1 MLTRSVVTYHRD
13 LVPLSLSSGV
23 LDYRD
28 MPIEHIVVDGSNI
41 ATEGRSLPS
50 LKQLEEAV
58 LELRRD
64 HPNAEITV
72 IVDATFAHR
81 IDPSE
86 LARFEQAALRGEYV
100 HPPAGAIGRGDAF
113 LLRVAE
119 KVDATVLSNDSFQEF
134 HGEHPWLFERGRLLG
149 GTPVP
154 GVGWIFS
161 PRQPVRGPRSREATR
176 ETVQA
181 KKRVTKAIAV
191 AIKEV
196 VEPAGPVPA
205 AGTSS
210 GRSRSRKSGGAPES
224 ERPADGGRIPGKT
237 TPLAVNDPLAFISF
251 IAEHPLG
258 EQVEGEVEGYTSH
271 GAVVRVGEM
280 RCYVPLANLGDP
292 PPRSARTVLKRQE
305 RLTFVLTALDPQRRG
320 AELALPGIAHVSGHP
335 REETV
340 AAEVRLAQPPR
351 KRVDALGSQAMEPA
365 KKVSTAQK
373 STKKPTDLKPA
384 LSAAS
389 VAGKVSRPAKRTAPA
404 KAPVAEPA
412 AASVVVKKAT
422 AKRLTAPKAVVPR
435 PSGKKSASEKAA
447 VAPKAPAAKK
457 EPAAKKAPT
466 AKKVPAPKKVAT
478 PKVLA
483 PKSARAPKPVSP
495 PPATQGARRAPS
507 SAGARQPVPPTVAA
521 APSPL
526 LPMPAGDGPRARRS
540 PRTTANASRSRTSA
554 GGGGRRGTG

>member
-1 MLTRSVVTYHRD
+1 
-13 LVPLSLSSGV
+13 V
-23 LDYRD
+23 LDYKD

-58 LELRRD
+58 AELRRD

-86 LARFEQAALRGEYV
+86 LPRFEQAALRGEYV

-154 GVGWIFS
+154 GIGWIFS
-161 PRQPVRGPRSREATR
+161 PRQPVRGPRSREAVR

-196 VEPAGPVPA
+196 VEPAGPAPA
-205 AGTSS
+205 AGGSS
-210 GRSRSRKSGGAPES
+210 GRSRSRRSGGALEPQ
-224 ERPADGGRIPGKT
+224 RPDDRARDGGRP
-237 TPLAVNDPLAFISF
+237 TPLAVNDPLAFVSF

-292 PPRSARTVLKRQE
+292 PPRSAREVLKREE
-305 RLTFVLTALDPQRRG
+305 RLAFVLTALDPQRRG

-351 KRVDALGSQAMEPA
+351 KRAGGSEAQEVEPVKRRTTRKAPSEKVTTAPTLSARPARTAASPTKQPA
-365 KKVSTAQK
+365 KKVA
-373 STKKPTDLKPA
+373 LKPGPPA
-384 LSAAS
+384 LKAAT
-389 VAGKVSRPAKRTAPA
+389 G
-404 KAPVAEPA
+404 
-412 AASVVVKKAT
+412 
-422 AKRLTAPKAVVPR
+422 
-435 PSGKKSASEKAA
+435 EKAA
-447 VAPKAPAAKK
+447 VKAASAKAAAGRAKTEKVPTPKSPSRRTAKAAGEAVPSKQPTKKAPAKKVAAAKSAVVKTAGKKAPAAQVS
-457 EPAAKKAPT
+457 PRTAPSRVSAAKKA
-466 AKKVPAPKKVAT
+466 
-478 PKVLA
+478 
-483 PKSARAPKPVSP
+483 S
-495 PPATQGARRAPS
+495 QG
-507 SAGARQPVPPTVAA
+507 TVAA
-521 APSPL
+521 KRPAPRSAAKATARAIPDRE
-526 LPMPAGDGPRARRS
+526 PPAAAKGRRS
-540 PRTTANASRSRTSA
+540 PRAAASTR
-554 GGGGRRGTG
+554 

>member
-1 MLTRSVVTYHRD
+1 M
-13 LVPLSLSSGV
+13 
-23 LDYRD
+23 LDYTD

-58 LELRRD
+58 AELRRD

-86 LARFEQAALRGEYV
+86 LRRFEQAASRGEYV

-154 GVGWIFS
+154 GIGWIFS
-161 PRQPVRGPRSREATR
+161 PRQPVRGPRSHQAVR

-191 AIKEV
+191 ATREV
-196 VEPAGPVPA
+196 VEPAGQSSA
-205 AGTSS
+205 AASS
-210 GRSRSRKSGGAPES
+210 PGRPRSRKAGVAPE
-224 ERPADGGRIPGKT
+224 PARAEVGFRNGAKS
-237 TPLAVNDPLAFISF
+237 TPLAVNDPLAFIRF

-280 RCYVPLANLGDP
+280 RCYIPLANLGDP
-292 PPRSARTVLKRQE
+292 APRSAREVLKRHQ
-305 RLTFVLTALDPQRRG
+305 RGTFVLTALDPQRRG
-320 AELALPGIAHVSGHP
+320 AELALPGIAQVSGHP

-351 KRVDALGSQAMEPA
+351 KRADGSGSRALEP
-365 KKVSTAQK
+365 
-373 STKKPTDLKPA
+373 
-384 LSAAS
+384 
-389 VAGKVSRPAKRTAPA
+389 
-404 KAPVAEPA
+404 
-412 AASVVVKKAT
+412 ASVVQGPV
-422 AKRLTAPKAVVPR
+422 RKAVP
-435 PSGKKSASEKAA
+435 GK
-447 VAPKAPAAKK
+447 VAAKARVSVPEK
-457 EPAAKKAPT
+457 
-466 AKKVPAPKKVAT
+466 PAPKKAT
-478 PKVLA
+478 PAKALGPEKPAPKKATPAKPARKKEPTITKVVAPLSSENKVPTAEGSALAKPAKARGSAPKKVSAAEGSAARKSATAKGPAPKSNLA
-483 PKSARAPKPVSP
+483 PKSVAKPEAVPMLSAEHKAPRTRKP
-495 PPATQGARRAPS
+495 T
-507 SAGARQPVPPTVAA
+507 GARQATLSTVGELQRGRVPAPV
-521 APSPL
+521 
-526 LPMPAGDGPRARRS
+526 GDEPGARRS
-540 PRTTANASRSRTSA
+540 PRTAAIASGGRALA
-554 GGGGRRGTG
+554 GRRRRGTS